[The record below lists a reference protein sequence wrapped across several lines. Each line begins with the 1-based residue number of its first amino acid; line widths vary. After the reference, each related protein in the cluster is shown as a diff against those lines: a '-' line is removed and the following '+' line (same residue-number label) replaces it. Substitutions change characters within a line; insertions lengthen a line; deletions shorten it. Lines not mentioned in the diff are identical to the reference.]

1 MGHFEITGKRT
12 VGGVHRVPGNKNAA
26 LPMIAATLLT
36 SEPVTLEN
44 VPAIADV
51 DSMLECAKRF
61 GAEVVRNL
69 EAGTVTVCAKRLR
82 TARLR
87 RPHVHVPAPQFVA
100 QQIGGQA
107 A

>member
-1 MGHFEITGKRT
+1 MSTLQSPFRLAVSKRERGRGT
-12 VGGVHRVPGNKNAA
+12 IST
-26 LPMIAATLLT
+26 IAAGKSPQDDT
-36 SEPVTLEN
+36 SP
-44 VPAIADV
+44 
-51 DSMLECAKRF
+51 
-61 GAEVVRNL
+61 
-69 EAGTVTVCAKRLR
+69 RLR